1 MNQQRAFRDRSA
13 SPCRSF
19 NIRQSLLS
27 YLAWVLGIVEGRRV
41 ERAEVQATL
50 MRISRQRRIGGRA
63 SVAYDAAI
71 LVDQP
76 P

>member
-1 MNQQRAFRDRSA
+1 
-13 SPCRSF
+13 
-19 NIRQSLLS
+19 LS
-27 YLAWVLGIVEGRRV
+27 YLAWLLGIVEGRRV

-50 MRISRQRRIGGRA
+50 MRISRQRRIGGRTF
-63 SVAYDAAI
+63 VAYDAAI